1 MRLPEILHSLQNIIE
16 PRRQPKRTLNL
27 GCEGEE
33 RRMKT
38 AER

>member
-1 MRLPEILHSLQNIIE
+1 MRLPEILRSLQNIIE
-16 PRRQPKRTLNL
+16 PRRQSKRTLNL
-27 GCEGEE
+27 GREGEE